1 MGSRWSARTRAS
13 SSTRRATALVD
24 AATARPRAPACS
36 TPQWVVH
43 LAHAQVVRNQRGRL
57 RSCANQSCALR
68 RGDEACSIAQE
79 ESRIR
84 DHEGGRNYRHA
95 GPHAPA
101 PLRCHGVTS
110 LCAACTHLRRHGA
123 PRAAFLGVG
132 DPLRRRTRHASAR
145 SYLMSCGAVELWNRR
160 RAPCVTE
167 CLRLLL
173 GTVALARSKDRL
185 LETQTMCC
193 RWFASPAGKFRSR
206 HHLLVGASWHSFWS
220 PNTGSWA
227 RASLR
232 ECRALGARQGVGEVA

>member
-1 MGSRWSARTRAS
+1 
-13 SSTRRATALVD
+13 
-24 AATARPRAPACS
+24 
-36 TPQWVVH
+36 
-43 LAHAQVVRNQRGRL
+43 
-57 RSCANQSCALR
+57 
-68 RGDEACSIAQE
+68 
-79 ESRIR
+79 
-84 DHEGGRNYRHA
+84 
-95 GPHAPA
+95 
-101 PLRCHGVTS
+101 
-110 LCAACTHLRRHGA
+110 
-123 PRAAFLGVG
+123 
-132 DPLRRRTRHASAR
+132 
-145 SYLMSCGAVELWNRR
+145 MSCGAVELWNRR